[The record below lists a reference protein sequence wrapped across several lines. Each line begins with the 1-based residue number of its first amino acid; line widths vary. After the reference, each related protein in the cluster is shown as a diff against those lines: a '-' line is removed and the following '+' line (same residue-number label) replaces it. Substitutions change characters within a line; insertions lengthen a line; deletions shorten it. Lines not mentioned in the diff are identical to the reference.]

1 MLKIS
6 ALLICHNLTFHLLLK
21 TGLCLSLLVIIIQNG
36 SDLFSRVF
44 NQIVSG
50 AMDSAMVLKSEDSG
64 FALYPTGQKQS
75 LELKFAK
82 FTRCHVLCV
91 VPTRMRTKDFPGLQF
106 NALPL
111 NYRVTNVFAHK
122 IYFISFAKPL
132 PHEYREK
139 TTPSRIFLPAI

>member
-1 MLKIS
+1 MVMMVVILQVSTWLLKARKKRRIRDVFLLKIS

-64 FALYPTGQKQS
+64 CALYPTGQKQS

-82 FTRCHVLCV
+82 FTR
-91 VPTRMRTKDFPGLQF
+91 
-106 NALPL
+106 
-111 NYRVTNVFAHK
+111 
-122 IYFISFAKPL
+122 
-132 PHEYREK
+132 
-139 TTPSRIFLPAI
+139 